1 MGAFDQQFMKDLCR
15 DNKYIFSI
23 ADYDEMEDAIL
34 KIADTA
40 CNVATDSPTEPPVE
54 PPTKAPTKKPS
65 SKSPT
70 TKSPTTAVPTTKS
83 PVSTLQPT
91 GSKAPTSNAPTK
103 SPTPKDDG
111 DLQWLWLLLLLLLL
125 LGRTCCK
132 KLACA
137 ACEKDPERS
146 KTQLQRRVEKSQLN
160 SAAGATGAM
169 WLNTGGLAT
178 SAVLTAGTIGKTI
191 VENDKDRIAAAQR
204 EAKEKIERMRNA
216 GYREGGHMVVPG
228 AGATTG
234 NRTQAQQYMDYIT
247 TSINNGCCCCCNR
260 RIRTKTIRSNVTAP
274 KGTGLSGA
282 IGASAVPNPDKDY
295 QNTRNKLQAAKPAA
309 EKPKEKDSAAH
320 IKSAINHLKKSKDF
334 IKPPSNNKRS

>member
-1 MGAFDQQFMKDLCR
+1 
-15 DNKYIFSI
+15 
-23 ADYDEMEDAIL
+23 MEDAIL